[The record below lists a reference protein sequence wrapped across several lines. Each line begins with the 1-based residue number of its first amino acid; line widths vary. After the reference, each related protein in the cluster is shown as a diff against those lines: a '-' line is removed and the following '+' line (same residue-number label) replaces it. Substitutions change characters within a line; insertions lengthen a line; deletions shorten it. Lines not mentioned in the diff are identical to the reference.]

1 MLSLLLD
8 AIVHIDQPWYNVRT
22 SQGQWVGLTGGWVP
36 QYVRESKVA
45 GYSLA
50 FSLQPCN
57 CQCLLFFLYYLLSR
71 SLIFYK

>member
-1 MLSLLLD
+1 MPSLLLD
-8 AIVHIDQPWYNVRT
+8 AIVHIDHPWYNVRT

-50 FSLQPCN
+50 FSLQLCN